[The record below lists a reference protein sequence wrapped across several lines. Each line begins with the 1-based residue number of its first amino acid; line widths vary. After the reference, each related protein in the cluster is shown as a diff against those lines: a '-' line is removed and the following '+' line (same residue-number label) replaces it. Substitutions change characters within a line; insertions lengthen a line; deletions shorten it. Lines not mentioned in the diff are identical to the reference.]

1 MKDCDCVIG
10 IKYNYDDTDLF
21 DMSRLKGFI
30 EDASYYKR
38 KVTRKKKI
46 LEQLNRLLTSS
57 SDPYLEMF
65 EYCPKCGRKLDIDFE
80 KMVSKVLGE

>member
-1 MKDCDCVIG
+1 MKECDCVIG
-10 IKYNYDDTDLF
+10 IKYDYDDTDLF
-21 DMSRLKGFI
+21 EMSRLKCFI

-46 LEQLNRLLTSS
+46 LEQLDRLLTSS

-65 EYCPKCGRKLDIDFE
+65 EYCPKCGKKLDIDFE
-80 KMVSKVLGE
+80 KMISEVLK